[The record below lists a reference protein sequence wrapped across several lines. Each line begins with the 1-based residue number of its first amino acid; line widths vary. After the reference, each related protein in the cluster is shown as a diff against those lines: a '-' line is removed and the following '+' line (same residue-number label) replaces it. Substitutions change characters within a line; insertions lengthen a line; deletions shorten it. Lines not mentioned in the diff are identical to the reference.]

1 MCLSNHTYQSLIWEA
16 LFDFI
21 THIKQ
26 VWWQVYRKIAENKIN
41 KKNMIAL
48 YINWDF
54 DPEIINIYGFS
65 LRYYG
70 LLFVCG
76 LLLCMYILKGIF
88 RRENLKESAH
98 EALFIYG
105 IVGIFVG
112 ARLGHCLFYDFEY
125 FSNNILEMFLPIKI
139 NQIGEIKF
147 IGYRGLASHGGTIGL
162 IISLYLYSKKY
173 EIKYLKILD
182 LIAIVAPLGATFIR
196 LANLM
201 NSEMIGNPT
210 TMPWAF
216 IFRKVDNIPRH
227 PSQLYEAIAYLIIFI
242 IVFTVYKTK
251 NIKLGNG
258 FLFGLAITLI
268 FTMRIL
274 IEFVKIN
281 QVEFENGMKL
291 NMGQLLSIP
300 FIIIGIYFMGSNLM
314 RKETK

>member
-1 MCLSNHTYQSLIWEA
+1 
-16 LFDFI
+16 
-21 THIKQ
+21 
-26 VWWQVYRKIAENKIN
+26 
-41 KKNMIAL
+41 MIAL

-54 DPEIINIYGFS
+54 DSEIINIFGFP
-65 LRYYG
+65 LKYYG
-70 LLFVCG
+70 LLFGGG
-76 LLLCMYILKGIF
+76 LLLCTYILKGVF
-88 RRENLKESAH
+88 KRENLKENAH
-98 EALFIYG
+98 EALFVYG
-105 IVGIFVG
+105 LIGIFVG

-125 FSNNILEMFLPIKI
+125 YSKNILEIFLPIKI

-147 IGYRGLASHGGTIGL
+147 IGYSGLASHGGTIGL
-162 IISLYLYSKKY
+162 IISLYLYSKKF

-227 PSQLYEAIAYLIIFI
+227 PAQLYEAIAYFIIFI

-281 QVEFENGMKL
+281 QVEFEEEMKL
-291 NMGQLLSIP
+291 NMGQILSIP
-300 FIIIGIYFMGSNLM
+300 FIIIGIYFMGKNLIK
-314 RKETK
+314 KETEQKTSH